1 MEGPGAELLCP
12 WIIRWVLKKARTW
25 TDGVTEIGGGGGG
38 GWPCAR
44 LWPGVGR
51 SQRGAAGGSEEDNP
65 PAAMKGAAVGVRA
78 WHCRG
83 LLLLLGSGYQQR
95 SGSPGGW
102 AK

>member
-1 MEGPGAELLCP
+1 MGAEKGQDLD
-12 WIIRWVLKKARTW
+12 RWSNGDWRR
-25 TDGVTEIGGGGGG
+25 G
-38 GWPCAR
+38 GWPCSR

-65 PAAMKGAAVGVRA
+65 PAAMKAAAVGVRA

-83 LLLLLGSGYQQR
+83 LLLLGSGYQQR

>member
-1 MEGPGAELLCP
+1 MEAGEGGAGLVPGCGLGWADHREEL
-12 WIIRWVLKKARTW
+12 
-25 TDGVTEIGGGGGG
+25 
-38 GWPCAR
+38 
-44 LWPGVGR
+44 
-51 SQRGAAGGSEEDNP
+51 QGGSEEDNP